1 MFNNL
6 KEKQKKALLYERV
19 NDQNDFYCI
28 HFFLWRDYI
37 AVMYLFADVLNIQND
52 CSCLILQ
59 RKNRKKALFY
69 ERVYDQ
75 NDFYCIHFFLWRDYV
90 AVMYLFV
97 SVLLQFLN
105 LTYKMIVRV

>member
-6 KEKQKKALLYERV
+6 KEKQKKALFYERV

-28 HFFLWRDYI
+28 HFLLWRDYI

-59 RKNRKKALFY
+59 RKNRKKRYFMK
-69 ERVYDQ
+69 E
-75 NDFYCIHFFLWRDYV
+75 FMI
-90 AVMYLFV
+90 
-97 SVLLQFLN
+97 
-105 LTYKMIVRV
+105 KMIFIAFTFFYGEITLP